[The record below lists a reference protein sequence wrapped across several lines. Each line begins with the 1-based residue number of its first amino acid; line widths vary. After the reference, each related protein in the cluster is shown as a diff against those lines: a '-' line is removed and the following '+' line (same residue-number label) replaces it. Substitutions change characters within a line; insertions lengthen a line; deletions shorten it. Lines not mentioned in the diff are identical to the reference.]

1 MSAYPVRLPAI
12 VTLHTCAILIAALP
26 KMVADADTVVQFDAA
41 AVCRFD
47 SVAISLLLHA
57 RRLTEASGRRFEL
70 LSAPADFLDLASL
83 YGVEDLLLPTSPQGG
98 ERLPFSLPMRDA

>member
-12 VTLHTCAILIAALP
+12 VTLRTSSILIAALP
-26 KMVADADTVVQFDAA
+26 KMVADADTVLQLDAS
-41 AVCRFD
+41 AVRQFD

-70 LSAPADFLDLASL
+70 LCAPAALLDLAGL
-83 YGVEDLLLPTSPQGG
+83 YGVEGLLLPTSPPPVGASVREG
-98 ERLPFSLPMRDA
+98 